1 MRESKANPRAS
12 WEFYGIDK
20 VQQKILKELMRSDEY
35 ASMVQTVAFAANEIV
50 ALYLIKSVLENKS
63 YDRLEFDRELG
74 RIACGRT
81 DFYGIRRYFYYLFHL
96 KLKEHRSK

>member
-1 MRESKANPRAS
+1 MNMLLWCK
-12 WEFYGIDK
+12 
-20 VQQKILKELMRSDEY
+20 
-35 ASMVQTVAFAANEIV
+35 TVAFAANEIV

-81 DFYGIRRYFYYLFHL
+81 DFYGIRRYFYYLFYL
-96 KLKEHRSK
+96 KLNEHRSE